1 MPRFLLLVKRIIQFI
16 ARQILLFILPIP
28 LFSNLSAVLARS
40 VGIDLLSLKP
50 LFKPIQI
57 QSITTNLTRF
67 VPTFLMPKPIQT
79 KAIPVEPTLSLG
91 EKIRTWRQRGIAA
104 NATKNGKE
112 ASEGEEE
119 FHVQSKMNTRK

>member
-1 MPRFLLLVKRIIQFI
+1 
-16 ARQILLFILPIP
+16 
-28 LFSNLSAVLARS
+28 
-40 VGIDLLSLKP
+40 
-50 LFKPIQI
+50 
-57 QSITTNLTRF
+57 
-67 VPTFLMPKPIQT
+67 MPKPIQT

-119 FHVQSKMNTRK
+119 FHVQSKMNTRKKINEIDFESPVDGVKRVIEEDGNAIHAVHAQSPPPRY